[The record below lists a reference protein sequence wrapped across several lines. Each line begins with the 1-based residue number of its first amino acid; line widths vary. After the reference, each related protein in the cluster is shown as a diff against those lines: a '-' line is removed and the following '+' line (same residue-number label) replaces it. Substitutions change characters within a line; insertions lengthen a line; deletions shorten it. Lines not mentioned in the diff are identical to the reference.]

1 MELARLGKCLTDVER
16 NLSTAKSNIL
26 QSKAQLKKKEQE
38 RDGAGDQN
46 ESERLELK
54 MEDTRKTLENLMED
68 QRNIDIESEQVDE
81 SFKELAT
88 EKVSSH
94 AKTAEITEKA
104 LLLRKKKDKLDA
116 KCKEFASKL
125 LSNNDDLKILVEDL

>member
-1 MELARLGKCLTDVER
+1 MEVARLGKCITDVER

-26 QSKAQLKKKEQE
+26 KTKAQLKKKEQE

-68 QRNIDIESEQVDE
+68 QRNINIESEQVDE
-81 SFKELAT
+81 SFKELAA
-88 EKVSSH
+88 KKASSH
-94 AKTAEITEKA
+94 AETAEITEK
-104 LLLRKKKDKLDA
+104 
-116 KCKEFASKL
+116 
-125 LSNNDDLKILVEDL
+125 